1 MSISYQ
7 MPHEVA
13 YYECDVNQTMTISAM
28 VAVAI
33 QASEKQSVALE
44 RDVDFVHQFG
54 LTWIITD
61 YQLFI
66 ERLPRLGEM
75 ILFKTQATAYNRF
88 FCYRNFWLIDQAGNE
103 IVRIETVFA
112 LMNQETRKLSR
123 VVEEIIA
130 PYQCEK
136 STKIKRSPNF
146 SSLERIKKEHYPI
159 QFFEIDENQHVNN
172 AVYFNWL
179 MSPLGFD
186 FLTTHQPTTLH
197 VRFEKEVLYGEEVA
211 SCYEIDS
218 FEEQIRTKHE
228 VVVNAQVTCRGEII
242 WQKKKHGNE

>member
-1 MSISYQ
+1 MSLSYQ
-7 MPHEVA
+7 MSHEVA
-13 YYECDVNQTMTISAM
+13 YYECDVNQTMTVSAM

-33 QASEKQSVALE
+33 QASEKQSNALG
-44 RDVDFVHQFG
+44 RGVDFVHQFG

-66 ERLPRLGEM
+66 ERLPRVGET
-75 ILFKTQATAYNRF
+75 IIFKTQATSYNRF

-112 LMNQETRKLSR
+112 LMDQTTRKLSR

-136 STKIKRSPNF
+136 STKIKRSPAF
-146 SSLERIKKEHYPI
+146 SDLESVEKEYYPI

-186 FLTTHQPTTLH
+186 FLTTYQPTNLH
-197 VRFEKEVLYGEEVA
+197 VRFEKEVLYDEKVA
-211 SCYEIDS
+211 SCYEVV
-218 FEEQIRTKHE
+218 FLAEKAQTKHE
-228 VVVNAQVTCRGEII
+228 VIVNNQVVCRGEIT
-242 WQKKKHGNE
+242 WQKKKEVL